1 MLKVE
6 CALDLRKEA
15 APGNENAEAGEQ
27 APSTPAA
34 KSFVTKLVFNMS
46 LLFGSRVKIDYSALD
61 CALTNLCL
69 LIVFAGKG

>member
-6 CALDLRKEA
+6 CALDLRNEA
-15 APGNENAEAGEQ
+15 APGNENAEAGEHR

-61 CALTNLCL
+61 
-69 LIVFAGKG
+69 